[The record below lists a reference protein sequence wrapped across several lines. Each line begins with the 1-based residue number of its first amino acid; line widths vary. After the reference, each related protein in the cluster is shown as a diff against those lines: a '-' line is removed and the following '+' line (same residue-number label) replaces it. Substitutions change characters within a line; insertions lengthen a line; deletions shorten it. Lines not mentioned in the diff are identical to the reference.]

1 MKWFTKMSLA
11 VGVVSTLALSACGYL
26 GGFFGNQSETIDMK
40 KTLDAEEVQE
50 ITIDGELADI
60 RIHTHHQNKILA
72 EVTGSVSKHRVAD
85 LQADTSGKSATIKL
99 SQNQTSPISLNW
111 SEPKLNVYIPDK
123 MYETLTLK
131 TSLGDL
137 TSDQTLLAKKINV
150 RAVEGDVVLNGCQ
163 GEVLKGTVEF
173 GNMTLQQLDASVDL
187 QTEEGNVT
195 VSPVT
200 ELKGHNQIQA
210 EFGDANIT
218 LPQKPEVLTLDLRA
232 NFGEIHSDLSVD
244 HSERNQNVLKGSI
257 GRPTT
262 HSPTLTVNADNGHIS
277 LTEIRN

>member
-1 MKWFTKMSLA
+1 
-11 VGVVSTLALSACGYL
+11 
-26 GGFFGNQSETIDMK
+26 MK

-123 MYETLTLK
+123 MYETLSLK

-137 TSDQTLLAKKINV
+137 TSDQTLLAI
-150 RAVEGDVVLNGCQ
+150 Q
-163 GEVLKGTVEF
+163 KGTK
-173 GNMTLQQLDASVDL
+173 MS
-187 QTEEGNVT
+187 
-195 VSPVT
+195 
-200 ELKGHNQIQA
+200 
-210 EFGDANIT
+210 
-218 LPQKPEVLTLDLRA
+218 
-232 NFGEIHSDLSVD
+232 
-244 HSERNQNVLKGSI
+244 
-257 GRPTT
+257 
-262 HSPTLTVNADNGHIS
+262 
-277 LTEIRN
+277 

>member
-1 MKWFTKMSLA
+1 MSLA
-11 VGVVSTLALSACGYL
+11 VGVVSTLALSAYGYS

-60 RIHTHHQNKILA
+60 RIHTHNQNKILA

-85 LQADTSGKSATIKL
+85 IQADTSGKSATIKL
-99 SQNQTSPISLNW
+99 SQDQTSPISLNW

-123 MYETLTLK
+123 MHETLNLK
-131 TSLGDL
+131 ISLGDL

-150 RAVEGDVVLNGCQ
+150 KAAEGDVVLNGCQ
-163 GEVLKGTVEF
+163 GEVLKGTVQF
-173 GNMTLQQLDASVDL
+173 GNITLQQLDASVDL

-200 ELKGHNQIQA
+200 ELKGHRPFRK
-210 EFGDANIT
+210 E
-218 LPQKPEVLTLDLRA
+218 PKC
-232 NFGEIHSDLSVD
+232 
-244 HSERNQNVLKGSI
+244 LKRI
-257 GRPTT
+257 DWKT
-262 HSPTLTVNADNGHIS
+262 DN
-277 LTEIRN
+277 T